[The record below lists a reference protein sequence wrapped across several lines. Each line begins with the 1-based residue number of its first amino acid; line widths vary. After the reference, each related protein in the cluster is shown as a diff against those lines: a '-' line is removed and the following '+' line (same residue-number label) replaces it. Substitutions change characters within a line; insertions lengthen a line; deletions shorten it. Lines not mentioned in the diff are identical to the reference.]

1 MTHRSR
7 TSELISIELSTAT
20 LRTTT
25 MRHIG
30 GTVLA
35 ACLIAALRVSPVRAQ
50 DHQIGPPTTE
60 FLELYVKDVHGSVTA
75 ALPAL
80 VDAHPGAVQH
90 VLMEFYA
97 PWCPHCVPTPCPLL
111 LQPLPTG
118 CSSSR
123 FQQAA
128 LNVPHSRDRVAWHE
142 PVALRPGA
150 SL

>member
-1 MTHRSR
+1 
-7 TSELISIELSTAT
+7 
-20 LRTTT
+20 

-97 PWCPHCVPTPCPLL
+97 PWCPHCQHFAPDMVP
-111 LQPLPTG
+111 
-118 CSSSR
+118 
-123 FQQAA
+123 
-128 LNVPHSRDRVAWHE
+128 RVGLA
-142 PVALRPGA
+142 GA
-150 SL
+150 TNPSTIQTHGSTRCCFCI